1 MNADQRRVSSHVAK
15 PQYNRLFQA
24 GSVATFKAENP
35 EVPESAGEIGF
46 SYFEEF
52 ERRANGHQEKENPRF
67 PS

>member
-1 MNADQRRVSSHVAK
+1 MIIPLPSSA
-15 PQYNRLFQA
+15 FQA
-24 GSVATFKAENP
+24 GSVATLKAEDP

-67 PS
+67 LS